1 MKPTHSIVRL
11 AAAAVAFTAI
21 GCSDNSSTI
30 APSSAPL
37 ASRSGNPGAL
47 PDQYILPGNAVFPE
61 GIAYDQ
67 RSGSVFVSS
76 TTDGTIF
83 RGDVTSETLTPFLA
97 GNVDGRTTAIG
108 LAIDDRGRLYVAGGG
123 TGLVFVYDG
132 ATGALIAKGSSG
144 ATPTFINDIVVA
156 PDGSAYATDS
166 QSPFI
171 YRINRDASGNF
182 TLERWL
188 NLTGTA
194 FVSLPGFNAN
204 GIEVTPNGR
213 YLILIQS
220 NTGKLFRIDIETR
233 AVTQFDLGGATFPSG
248 DGILLQGTTLFVLQ
262 NSTAVLSEI
271 RLDVAHA
278 TGTVVGST
286 TDPSFAFPTS
296 LDFARGRLLVV
307 NSQFNRRGPGLTPA
321 LPFTV
326 SVVKRP

>member
-1 MKPTHSIVRL
+1 MPTHSIVRVV
-11 AAAAVAFTAI
+11 AAAIAFVTI

-37 ASRSGNPGAL
+37 AARSGNPGAL

-83 RGDVTSETLTPFLA
+83 RGDVTSETLTQFLA

-108 LAIDDRGRLYVAGGG
+108 LAVDDRGRLYVAGGG
-123 TGLVFVYDG
+123 TGLVFVYNG
-132 ATGALIAKGSSG
+132 GTGALIAKGASG
-144 ATPTFINDIVVA
+144 AAPTFINDVVIA

-171 YRINRDASGNF
+171 YRIARDASGNF
-182 TLERWL
+182 ALERWL
-188 NLTGTA
+188 NFTGTA
-194 FVSLPGFNAN
+194 FVSAPGFNAN
-204 GIEVTPNGR
+204 GIEVTANGR
-213 YLILIQS
+213 YLIVIQS
-220 NTGKLFRIDIETR
+220 NTGKLFRVDIATKE
-233 AVTQFDLGGATFPSG
+233 VTQFNLGGATFVAG
-248 DGILLQGTTLFVLQ
+248 DGILLQGNTLYVLQ
-262 NSTAVLSEI
+262 NATGVLSEI
-271 RLDVAHA
+271 RLNVIDA
-278 TGTVVGST
+278 TGFLVGGT

-307 NSQFNRRGPGLTPA
+307 NSQFNRRGPGLMPT

-326 SVVKRP
+326 SVVKHP